1 MFEVGNPSHPPTPHL
16 HTQVT
21 TSSHI
26 LIRIVEIRIEV
37 DKKVHKL
44 AKDVISI
51 GSKVSYNI

>member
-1 MFEVGNPSHPPTPHL
+1 MFEVGNPSHPLTPHL

-37 DKKVHKL
+37 DKKGSQICQ
-44 AKDVISI
+44 DVISI